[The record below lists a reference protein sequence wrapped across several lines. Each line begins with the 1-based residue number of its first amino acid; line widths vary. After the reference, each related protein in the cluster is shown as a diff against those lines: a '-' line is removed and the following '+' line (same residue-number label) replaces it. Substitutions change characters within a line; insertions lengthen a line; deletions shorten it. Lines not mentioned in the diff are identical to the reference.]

1 MLEKCMKEHIF
12 TAKELVINQLIQK
25 AYSVKSPGLLYGKMG
40 IALSLFDYG
49 RHTGCAVFSDLGDEL
64 TDGILDDVECKTGF
78 DFATGLPGI
87 AWGIEYL
94 AQQGYV
100 ECDTNQVCAEI
111 DKRMEKLCVHRL
123 NDLSLETGLEG
134 LLHYLLA
141 RLQGAL
147 KQNGNMPFSA
157 DFLNEVKFTINN
169 LNENHLPDSL
179 NKLADAF
186 RSFMHSKSK
195 NIYTP
200 DISSFIVVQSFP
212 EDVETAPLGLRKG
225 LAGWLYKD
233 I

>member
-111 DKRMEKLCVHRL
+111 DRRMEKLCVHRL

-134 LLHYLLA
+134 LFHYLLA

-147 KQNGNMPFSA
+147 RQNGNVPFSA
-157 DFLNEVKFTINN
+157 DFLHEVQSTINN
-169 LNENHLPDSL
+169 IGEIHLPDSL
-179 NKLADAF
+179 HKQADAF
-186 RSFMHSKSK
+186 HAFMHGEGKH
-195 NIYTP
+195 IYTP
-200 DISSFIVVQSFP
+200 DISSFIFSKVIFFI
-212 EDVETAPLGLRKG
+212 PLII
-225 LAGWLYKD
+225 A
-233 I
+233 

>member
-1 MLEKCMKEHIF
+1 MLDRDMKERIF
-12 TAKELVINQLIQK
+12 TARELVINQLIQK

-78 DFATGLPGI
+78 DFAT
-87 AWGIEYL
+87 IEYL

-111 DKRMEKLCVHRL
+111 DRRMEKLCVHRL

-147 KQNGNMPFSA
+147 RQNGNVPFSA
-157 DFLNEVKFTINN
+157 DFLHEVQSTINN
-169 LNENHLPDSL
+169 IGEIHLPDSL
-179 NKLADAF
+179 HKQADTFHA
-186 RSFMHSKSK
+186 FMHGEGKH
-195 NIYTP
+195 IYTP